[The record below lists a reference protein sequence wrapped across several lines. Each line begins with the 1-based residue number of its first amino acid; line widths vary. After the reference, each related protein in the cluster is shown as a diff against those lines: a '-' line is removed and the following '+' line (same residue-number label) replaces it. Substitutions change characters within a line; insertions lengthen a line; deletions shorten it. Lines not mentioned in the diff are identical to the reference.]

1 METIIV
7 KDIPDDLTGKN
18 SPIVMAE
25 DNTNLFFLA
34 AKAIIDN
41 ELVAFP
47 TETVYGLGANA
58 LNADAVKKIFE
69 AKGRPCDNPLIVHVA
84 NKSMINPL
92 VTEINETARKLIDAF
107 MPGPI
112 TLVFRKSPV
121 IPYEVTA
128 GLETVAIRIPS
139 HEIALK
145 FLRLVN
151 LPVAAP
157 SANLSGKPSPTS
169 AKHVLSDLSG
179 KIGYI
184 IDGGYCDVGV
194 ESTVVDVTGDFPVI
208 LRPGLITAQ
217 DIFSVCGKVK
227 GAGAEQISGIPDSGN
242 DFDETKT
249 PPSPGMK
256 YRHYAPAAQ
265 IFLTE
270 NEDLDT
276 QIINAKDAISDA
288 IKTGKKVGVYGGEEF
303 INTLLKAFPDLY
315 YISYGSEQDVKSA
328 LIKLFYALR
337 KMDEKDMDL
346 IIVETFKAEGI
357 GVAYMNRL
365 SKAARIC

>member
-1 METIIV
+1 LETIIV
-7 KDIPDDLTGKN
+7 KDIPEDINGKN
-18 SPIVMAE
+18 SSNALTE
-25 DNTNLFFLA
+25 DKANLFFLA

-58 LNADAVKKIFE
+58 LNANAVKKIFE
-69 AKGRPCDNPLIVHVA
+69 VKGRPGDNPLIVHVA
-84 NKSMINPL
+84 DKSMINPL
-92 VTEINETARKLIDAF
+92 VTEITETARSLIDAF

-139 HEIALK
+139 HDIALK
-145 FLRLVN
+145 FLQLVN

-169 AKHVLSDLSG
+169 AKHVYNDLSG

-227 GAGAEQISGIPDSGN
+227 GAGSEQITGVSDSSS
-242 DFDETKT
+242 DFDESKT

-256 YRHYAPAAQ
+256 YRHYAPVAQ

-270 NEDLDT
+270 DAGIET
-276 QIINAKDAISDA
+276 QIIKAKDSISEA
-288 IKTGKKVGVYGGEEF
+288 LNSGKKVGVYGGEDFNNAISKE
-303 INTLLKAFPDLY
+303 FPDLF

-337 KMDEKDMDL
+337 KMDEKNVDL
-346 IIVETFKAEGI
+346 IIVETFKADGV

-365 SKAARIC
+365 IKAARIC

>member
-7 KDIPDDLTGKN
+7 KDIPEDINGKN
-18 SPIVMAE
+18 SSNALTE
-25 DNTNLFFLA
+25 DKANLFFLA

-69 AKGRPCDNPLIVHVA
+69 VKGRPGDNPLIVHVA
-84 NKSMINPL
+84 DKSMINPL
-92 VTEINETARKLIDAF
+92 VTEITGTARKLIDAF

-139 HEIALK
+139 HDIAMK
-145 FLRLVN
+145 FLQLVN

-169 AKHVLSDLSG
+169 AKHVYNDLSG

-227 GAGAEQISGIPDSGN
+227 GAGSEQITGVSDSSN
-242 DFDETKT
+242 FDESKT

-256 YRHYAPAAQ
+256 YRHYAPVAQ
-265 IFLTE
+265 IFITE
-270 NEDLDT
+270 DAGIET
-276 QIINAKDAISDA
+276 QIIKAKDSISEA
-288 IKTGKKVGVYGGEEF
+288 LNSGKKVGVYGGEDFNNAISKE
-303 INTLLKAFPDLY
+303 FPDLF

-337 KMDEKDMDL
+337 KMDEKNVDL
-346 IIVETFKAEGI
+346 IIVETFKGEGV

-365 SKAARIC
+365 IKAARLC